1 MPSQRLATETIDRR
15 EKLLAY
21 QSLDSLKEYVLVTQD
36 RIHVEVFRRDNVGE
50 WWLDIYSGNET
61 VDLQAVGMMMS
72 LAAVYVDVF

>member
-21 QSLDSLKEYVLVTQD
+21 QSLDSLKEYVLVAQD
-36 RIHVEVFRRDNVGE
+36 RIHVEVFRRDDVGE

-72 LAAVYVDVF
+72 LAAVYVEVF